1 MSPSIESRAP
11 TFRSDFVTRLHRC
24 AAGDGDVCR
33 AARVSTGYDSDPHTR
48 TDDAC
53 LISYLMRNR
62 HGSPFEHGLFT
73 WYVEAPLFVFR
84 EWQRHRVASYNETSG
99 RYRVLDPVFYLPPSG
114 RPLVQ
119 VGKPG
124 AYTYEPGSQAQVEL
138 THDIMK
144 RESRTHY
151 RSYLEKLEYGI
162 CREVARMGLPLNTY
176 SSMYVTMNPRG
187 LMNFLSLRNH
197 QVGETF
203 PTSPMHE
210 IQECARQIEAQFSEV
225 MPATHAA
232 FIDNGR
238 VAP

>member
-1 MSPSIESRAP
+1 MSIPPPAGPR
-11 TFRSDFVTRLHRC
+11 FRSDFVTRLHQV
-24 AAGDGDVCR
+24 AASDVQVAR
-33 AARVSTGYDSDPHTR
+33 AARVSTGADTDSHTKL
-48 TDDAC
+48 DDAG
-53 LISYLMRNR
+53 LIGYLMRNR

-84 EWQRHRVASYNETSG
+84 EWQRHRIASYNETSG
-99 RYRVLDPVFYLPPSG
+99 RYRVLDPVFYVPEAG

-138 THDIMK
+138 TQDIIK
-144 RESRTHY
+144 RASRTAWREY
-151 RSYLEKLEYGI
+151 MDMVEYGI
-162 CREVARMGLPLNTY
+162 AREVARLVLPLNTY

-210 IQECARQIEAQFSEV
+210 IQQCARQIEATFSEV
-225 MPATHAA
+225 MPATFGA
-232 FIDNGR
+232 FQGNGR